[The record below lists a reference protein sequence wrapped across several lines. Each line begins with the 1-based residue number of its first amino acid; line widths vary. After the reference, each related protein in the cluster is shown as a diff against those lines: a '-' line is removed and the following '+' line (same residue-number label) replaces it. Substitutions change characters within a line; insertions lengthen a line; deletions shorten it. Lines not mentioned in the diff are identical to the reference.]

1 MRPSRFS
8 RYLEKVR
15 FSTLRQLHVL
25 KERVGCSNSVAVRE
39 RRRKR
44 EKRKNRKK
52 EKKKEKKEEEKKERR
67 RRGKKKPKQSFD
79 ERRG

>member
-52 EKKKEKKEEEKKERR
+52 EKKRKKRR
-67 RRGKKKPKQSFD
+67 RKKKPKKSFD

>member
-52 EKKKEKKEEEKKERR
+52 EKKRKKRRKKRKKKKR
-67 RRGKKKPKQSFD
+67 KKKPKKSFD